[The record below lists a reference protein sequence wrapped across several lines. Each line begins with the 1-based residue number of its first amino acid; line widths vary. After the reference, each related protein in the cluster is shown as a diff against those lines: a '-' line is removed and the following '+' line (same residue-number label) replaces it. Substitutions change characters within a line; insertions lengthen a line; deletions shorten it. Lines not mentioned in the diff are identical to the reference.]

1 MYKANTTSFLKWAG
15 GKKRLVLLLDKL
27 TPSSIDRY
35 FEPFLGGGAFFFY
48 LIQTRKPFKAFL
60 SDSNPQLIN
69 TYRVV
74 RDNVKELIEILTDHQ
89 EKYYKSGEK
98 YYYSIRDNNNNND
111 NNKQS
116 NLAELAGKFIF
127 LNKTCYNGLYRVNKI
142 GNFNVPHGKYFNPK
156 ICNKE
161 KLIECSN
168 LLNRSEVNIICDTYK
183 NTTLQCQEDDFIYFD
198 PPYFPVSRTA
208 NFTDYTKESFGMKQH
223 RELANEFDRLTSIG
237 SKVLLSN
244 SNSDYIKSLYEKYSI
259 LKVKSQRNINC
270 DAKRRSDHHDLIIT
284 NFNNKKKTR
293 TEEEEEE
300 GKEANVVM
308 KEAKKVIVSNITN
321 DRF

>member
-15 GKKRLVLLLDKL
+15 GKKRLVLLLDML

-89 EKYYKSGEK
+89 EKYYKSREK
-98 YYYSIRDNNNNND
+98 YYYSIRDNNNNN
-111 NNKQS
+111 KQNS
-116 NLAELAGKFIF
+116 IAELAGKFIF

-142 GNFNVPHGKYFNPK
+142 GNFNVPHGRYFNPK

-161 KLIECSN
+161 KLIECSS
-168 LLNRSEVNIICDTYK
+168 LLNHSEVKIICDTYK
-183 NTTLQCQEDDFIYFD
+183 NITFQCQEDDFIYFD

-208 NFTDYTKESFGMKQH
+208 NFTDYTKESFGMQQH
-223 RELANEFDRLTSIG
+223 RELANEFERLSSIG

-284 NFNNKKKTR
+284 NFNNKKKIKTK
-293 TEEEEEE
+293 EECKEE
-300 GKEANVVM
+300 NVVI

>member
-1 MYKANTTSFLKWAG
+1 MHKTHTTSFLKWAG
-15 GKKRLVLLLDKL
+15 GKKRLVVLLDKL
-27 TPSSIDRY
+27 TPNYVDRY

-74 RDNVKELIEILTDHQ
+74 RDNVKELIEILENHQ
-89 EKYYKSGEK
+89 KKYYKSGEK
-98 YYYSIRDNNNNND
+98 YYYSVRDNTDANQLNIQISNNTH
-111 NNKQS
+111 S
-116 NLAELAGKFIF
+116 AAEVAGRFIF

-142 GNFNVPHGKYFNPK
+142 GNFNVPHGRYFNPK

-161 KLIECSN
+161 RLMECSN
-168 LLNRSEVNIICDTYK
+168 LLNRSEVDIRCDIYK
-183 NTTLQCQEDDFIYFD
+183 NTTTKCQEDDFVYLD

-208 NFTDYTKESFGMKQH
+208 NFTDYTKENFGVQEH
-223 RELANEFDRLTSIG
+223 AELANEFDRLNDIG
-237 SKVLLSN
+237 AKVLLSN
-244 SNSDYIKSLYEKYSI
+244 SNSDYVKSLYEKYRI

-284 NFNNKKKTR
+284 NFNRNKKINNIER
-293 TEEEEEE
+293 TVVK
-300 GKEANVVM
+300 GKN
-308 KEAKKVIVSNITN
+308 KKIIVSTTII
-321 DRF
+321 DR